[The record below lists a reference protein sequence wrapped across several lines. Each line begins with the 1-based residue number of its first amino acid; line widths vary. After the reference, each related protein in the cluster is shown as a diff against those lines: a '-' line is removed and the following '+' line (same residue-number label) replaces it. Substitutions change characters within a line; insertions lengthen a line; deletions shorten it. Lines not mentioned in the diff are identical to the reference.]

1 MAARKI
7 VKISSSSGIPLIGS
21 IAFGLI
27 DRGTNLIQVRPIS
40 TCPLSC
46 IFCSTDAGPKSRRK
60 AEYIVEEEY
69 LIREFERVVKFK
81 GDDDIEAHIDTVG
94 DPLTYKDL
102 PKLVGDIREIPEVKV
117 ISIQTHGALLTDNLI
132 KNLEKAG
139 VDRINLSI
147 DSLEEGKARYLS
159 GSQWLKIDKI
169 IKAAKTIAESAI
181 DLLIAPVWVPG
192 INDEEIPKIIEFAL
206 SIGAGKRWPPLG
218 IQKYELYK
226 RGRNAGVKPMSWKKF
241 YEALKNW
248 EEEFGVK
255 LVLGPEDFGIH
266 YSRQIK
272 VPFSVGETVYVDIIA
287 PGMRADEALGRARNR
302 TITVI
307 NASNIPVGSQVR
319 VRVIRNRHNIIVGL
333 PVYES

>member
-1 MAARKI
+1 MRRI
-7 VKISSSSGIPLIGS
+7 VRISSGSGIPLIGS

-46 IFCSTDAGPKSRRK
+46 IFCSTDAGPRSRRK
-60 AEYIVEEEY
+60 AEYIVEEDY
-69 LIREFERVVKFK
+69 LVKEFEKLVDFK
-81 GDDDIEAHIDTVG
+81 GDDDVEAHIDTVG
-94 DPLTYKDL
+94 DPLTYRDL
-102 PKLVGDIREIPEVKV
+102 PKLVRDIREVPGVKV
-117 ISIQTHGALLTDNLI
+117 ISIQTHGVLLTEELI
-132 KNLEKAG
+132 RNLERAG

-147 DSLEEGKARYLS
+147 DSLEEGRARYLS
-159 GSQWLKIDKI
+159 GSQWLRIERI
-169 IKAAKTIAESAI
+169 VRAARMIAESSI

-192 INDEEIPKIIEFAL
+192 VNDEDIPRIIDFAL

-218 IQKYELYK
+218 IQKYELYR
-226 RGRNAGVKPMSWKKF
+226 RGRNAGVRPMSWRRF
-241 YEALKNW
+241 YSALRRW

-266 YSRQIK
+266 RSRQLD
-272 VPFSVGETVYVDIIA
+272 VPFSIGETTYVEIVA

-307 NASNIPVGSQVR
+307 NASSIPFGGHVR
-319 VRVIRNRHNIIVGL
+319 VRVIRNRHNIIVGI
-333 PVYES
+333 PVYTT

>member
-1 MAARKI
+1 MRRI
-7 VKISSSSGIPLIGS
+7 VRISSGSGIPLIGS

-46 IFCSTDAGPKSRRK
+46 IFCSTDAGPRSRRK
-60 AEYIVEEEY
+60 AEYIVEEDY
-69 LIREFERVVKFK
+69 LVKEFEKLVDFK
-81 GDDDIEAHIDTVG
+81 GDDDVEAHIDTVG
-94 DPLTYKDL
+94 DPLTYRDL
-102 PKLVGDIREIPEVKV
+102 PKLVRDIREVPGVKV
-117 ISIQTHGALLTDNLI
+117 ISIQTHGVLLTEELI
-132 KNLEKAG
+132 RNLERAG

-147 DSLEEGKARYLS
+147 DSLEEGRARYLS
-159 GSQWLKIDKI
+159 GSQWLRIERI
-169 IKAAKTIAESAI
+169 VRAARMIAESSI

-192 INDEEIPKIIEFAL
+192 INDEDIPRIIDFAL

-218 IQKYELYK
+218 IQKYELYR
-226 RGRNAGVKPMSWKKF
+226 RGRNAGVRPMSWRRF
-241 YEALKNW
+241 YSALRRW

-266 YSRQIK
+266 RSRQLD
-272 VPFSVGETVYVDIIA
+272 VPFSIGETAYVEIVA

-307 NASNIPVGSQVR
+307 NASSIPFGGHVR
-319 VRVIRNRHNIIVGL
+319 VRVIRNRHNIIVGI
-333 PVYES
+333 PVYTT